1 MTSKKRNIS
10 QADII
15 RLKGIAFWY
24 WEYMRRNPLYIRY
37 CDVIKR
43 YDDYFKSIGVYD
55 FMQSKE
61 FLEEISE
68 YVSTHED
75 SEDLKY
81 MPLRRRLERDHGEKA
96 GIIYFKYGFLGYAFE
111 EKFGRI
117 YKDPSEG
124 IDTKKALEA
133 VMAGKKILFSADNA
147 RDISALTKLNGSWL
161 ISVDDTTPKSYF
173 YDLPRIQNIKID
185 PEGILHDPEKIGLE
199 VYALNLITKAV
210 ESLFEEQK
218 IADETLQS
226 VYNLNFAGKTLRN
239 ADISRLAAL
248 WLWDKAHEKG
258 RQNPA
263 AFKEIYP
270 LLKAKLN
277 DKKRTIVGNWEQQ
290 DLKANRIRTH
300 YEMTDYC
307 IRHRTI
313 THLNK

>member
-1 MTSKKRNIS
+1 MTSKQRNVS
-10 QADII
+10 QADIN

-43 YDDYFKSIGVYD
+43 YDDYFKSIGVYE

-68 YVSTHED
+68 YTSTHED

-81 MPLRRRLERDHGEKA
+81 MPIRRRLERDHGEKA
-96 GIIYFKYGFLGYAFE
+96 GKIYFKYGFLGYAFE

-124 IDTKKALEA
+124 LDTEKALEA
-133 VMAGKKILFSADNA
+133 MMVGKNISFLADNVP
-147 RDISALTKLNGSWL
+147 DISALIKLNGSWL

-173 YDLPRIQNIKID
+173 YDLPRIQNIQID
-185 PEGILHDPEKIGLE
+185 PKGVLDDPGRVGLE
-199 VYALNLITKAV
+199 VYAVNLITKAV
-210 ESLFEEQK
+210 ESFFEEQK
-218 IADETLQS
+218 ISGETLQS
-226 VYNLNFAGKTLRN
+226 VYLLSCSGKYLKSP
-239 ADISRLAAL
+239 AISRLAAL
-248 WLWDKAHEKG
+248 WLWDKAHEKD

-263 AFKEIYP
+263 TFKEVYP

-277 DKKRTIVGNWEQQ
+277 DKKRTIAGNWEQQ
-290 DLKANRIRTH
+290 ALNATRVRTH

-307 IRHRTI
+307 IRNRTI
-313 THLNK
+313 SYLNK

>member
-1 MTSKKRNIS
+1 MTSKQRNVS
-10 QADII
+10 EEDIN

-24 WEYMRRNPLYIRY
+24 WEYLRRNPLYIRY

-55 FMQSKE
+55 FMQTKE
-61 FLEEISE
+61 YLEEISE

-81 MPLRRRLERDHGEKA
+81 MPIRRRIERDHGEKA
-96 GIIYFKYGFLGYAFE
+96 GKIYFKYGFLGYAFE

-124 IDTKKALEA
+124 IDTETTLEA
-133 VMAGKKILFSADNA
+133 VMTGKKVSFLADNA
-147 RDISALTKLNGSWL
+147 RDISALTKLHGSWL

-173 YDLPRIQNIKID
+173 YDLPRIKNIKID
-185 PEGILHDPEKIGLE
+185 PDGILHDPGQVGLE

-210 ESLFEEQK
+210 ESLFEEQN
-218 IADETLQS
+218 IDDNTLQS
-226 VYNLNFAGKTLRN
+226 IYLLTISGKTLRN

-263 AFKEIYP
+263 TFKEVYP

-277 DKKRTIVGNWEQQ
+277 DKKRTITGNWEQQ
-290 DLKANRIRTH
+290 ALNATRVRTH

-307 IRHRTI
+307 IRNRTI
-313 THLNK
+313 SYLNK